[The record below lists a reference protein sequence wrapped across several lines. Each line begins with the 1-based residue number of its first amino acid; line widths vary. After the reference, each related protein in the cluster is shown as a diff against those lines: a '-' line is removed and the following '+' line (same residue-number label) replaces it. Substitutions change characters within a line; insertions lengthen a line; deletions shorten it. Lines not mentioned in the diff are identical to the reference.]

1 MMKEEENPDLI
12 ISGPTYSD
20 ENNDPNVATVRIGT
34 TRPET
39 DAELAARRAKQ
50 DALRKDFEAGKL
62 DKRKKKGLL
71 GWGDKLGFLGGKRRT
86 KRRRKKRRTRKRRK
100 TKRIRRKKRR
110 GKSSKK
116 RRRRNRR
123 RK

>member
-1 MMKEEENPDLI
+1 MKAEENPELI
-12 ISGPTYSD
+12 ISGPTHSD

-39 DAELAARRAKQ
+39 DEELAARRAKQ

-62 DKRKKKGLL
+62 NEKKKKGLL
-71 GWGDKLGFLGGKRRT
+71 GWGGKFGILGGKRRT
-86 KRRRKKRRTRKRRK
+86 KRRRKRRRTRKRRK
-100 TKRIRRKKRR
+100 TKRRTKRR
-110 GKSSKK
+110 K
-116 RRRRNRR
+116 RRRRRTRR

>member
-1 MMKEEENPDLI
+1 MMKAEENPELI
-12 ISGPTYSD
+12 ISGPTHSD

-39 DAELAARRAKQ
+39 DEELAARRAKQ

-62 DKRKKKGLL
+62 NEKKKKGLL
-71 GWGDKLGFLGGKRRT
+71 GWGGKFGILGGKRRT
-86 KRRRKKRRTRKRRK
+86 KRRRKRRRTRKRRK
-100 TKRIRRKKRR
+100 TKRRTKRR
-110 GKSSKK
+110 K
-116 RRRRNRR
+116 RRRRRTRR